1 MTYTI
6 EFNSNQLTM
15 DICKKADD
23 ITSSGM
29 IEEVLPGLVSFHDLD
44 ERDVEK
50 AMLFILEHFKDP
62 SCDVAREHYKG
73 CFCSLEYIQ
82 FGVKNMEQLS
92 KIFKPEIL

>member
-6 EFNSNQLTM
+6 EFNSTQLTM

-23 ITSSGM
+23 IISSGM
-29 IEEVLPGLVSFHDLD
+29 IEEVLPGIVSFHDLD
-44 ERDVEK
+44 EGDVEE
-50 AMLFILEHFKDP
+50 AMRFILKRFKNP
-62 SCDVAREHYKG
+62 ICDIAKEHYKG

-82 FGVKNMEQLS
+82 FGVKNIDQLS